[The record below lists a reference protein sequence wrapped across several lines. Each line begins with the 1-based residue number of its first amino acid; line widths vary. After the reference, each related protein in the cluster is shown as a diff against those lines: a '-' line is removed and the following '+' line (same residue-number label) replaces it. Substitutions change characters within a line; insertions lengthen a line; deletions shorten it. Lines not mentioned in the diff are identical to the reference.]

1 MESRYPELFKPFKIG
16 KVEIKNKV
24 VMSPMLSI
32 GWFEEHSVISDKMI
46 DYYVE
51 RAKGGVGAVFTC
63 GNVPDA
69 HLERCAFTISPF
81 QAPERFVTQVRKLTK
96 ALHQYDTKLFVQ
108 IWFGLGR
115 VAFSEFMEDQP
126 VAVSEGPNRWKPEVT
141 CRAMTTQE
149 IYGLID
155 AVVEGAKLIYEAGA
169 DGIDINGAYGGYM
182 GDQFTTDV
190 FNHRTDEFGGSM
202 DGQLRVL
209 TEIVKRIKKE
219 TAQDYPVTCRL
230 GTKHYMR
237 AERQAAVPGEVYQ
250 EYGRDVEESVTMAK
264 KLEEAG
270 YDAFLMGNGAYDSF
284 HWLYPPMYHKEGLWL
299 DDFAPLTKE
308 VHIPV
313 IGPGKILRPE
323 MANDAIAEG
332 KVTAVAIGRALLAD
346 PQWVNKAAAG
356 KPEDIRPCI
365 GCNAGCIGRIF
376 AGQTMLC
383 AVNADLFREAEQAL
397 IPAEKPRKI
406 AVIGGGVGGM
416 ETARIAAKRGH
427 DVTIYEKGSQLGGT
441 TLAANVPDY
450 KDASRRL
457 LTWFEKEIRESGV
470 KVELNRELTAAEVK
484 ALGADAVVVSTGA
497 HHKIPNIPGVH
508 GANVT
513 TAVDMLLGK
522 AQIGQKVVVVGGGQ
536 VGCEVAYELL
546 RAGKQVSLVEFLDRL
561 MAGGTEPVSAAVVL
575 MLEDLLNY
583 HHADIRL
590 STAVKEIKLASVL
603 VEKAGVTE
611 EIPAD
616 TVVLA
621 AGFVENNGLFQELK
635 DMGQEVYLV
644 GDAKKSPGNI
654 MHAVADGNKVGREI

>member
-1 MESRYPELFKPFKIG
+1 MGKSYPELFKPFKIG

-32 GWFEEHSVISDKMI
+32 GWFEENSIISDRMI

-81 QAPERFVTQVRKLTK
+81 QDPERFVHQVRKLTA

-115 VAFSEFMEDQP
+115 VAFSEFMADQP

-141 CRAMTTQE
+141 CREMTAEE
-149 IYGLID
+149 IHRLID

-182 GDQFTTDV
+182 GDQFTTSA
-190 FNHRTDEFGGSM
+190 FNRRTDEFGGDM
-202 DGQLRVL
+202 DRQLKVL
-209 TEIVKRIKKE
+209 TDIVQRIKKE
-219 TAQDYPVTCRL
+219 TAADYPVTCRL

-237 AERQAAVPGEVYQ
+237 AERQAAVPGEVYT
-250 EYGRDVEESVTMAK
+250 EFGRDVEESVAMAK
-264 KLEEAG
+264 KLEAAG

-313 IGPGKILRPE
+313 IGPGKILQPE
-323 MANDAIAEG
+323 MANNAIADG

-346 PQWVNKAAAG
+346 PHWVNKAAAG

-383 AVNADLFREAEQAL
+383 AVNADLFHEANQAL
-397 IPAEKPRKI
+397 IPAKNAKKV
-406 AVIGGGVGGM
+406 AVIGGGVAGM
-416 ETARIAAKRGH
+416 EAARIAAKRGH
-427 DVTIYEKGSQLGGT
+427 DVTIYEKGSELGGT

-457 LTWFEKEIRESGV
+457 LKWFEKEVQGSNV
-470 KVELNRELTAAEVK
+470 KVELNRTLSAEDIK
-484 ALGADAVVVSTGA
+484 ALDADAVVVSTGA
-497 HHKIPNIPGVH
+497 SAKILNIPGIH
-508 GANVT
+508 NANVA
-513 TAVDMLLGK
+513 TAVDILLGK
-522 AQIGQKVVVVGGGQ
+522 AEIGQKVVVVGGGQ

-546 RAGKQVSLVEFLDRL
+546 RMGKEVSVVEYLDGL
-561 MAGGTEPVSAAVVL
+561 LAGGTEPVSAAVVL

-583 HHADIRL
+583 HKADL
-590 STAVKEIKLASVL
+590 HFSSKVTEIKAGGV
-603 VEKAGVTE
+603 VIEKDGVSSE
-611 EIPAD
+611 LPAD

-621 AGFVENNGLFQELK
+621 AGFVENNGLYTALK
-635 DMGQEVYLV
+635 DCGKELYLI